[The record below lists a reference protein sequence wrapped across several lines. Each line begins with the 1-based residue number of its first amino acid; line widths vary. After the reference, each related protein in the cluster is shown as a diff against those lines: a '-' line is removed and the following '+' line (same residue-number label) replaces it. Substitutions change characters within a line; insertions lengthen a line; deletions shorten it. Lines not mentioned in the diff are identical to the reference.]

1 MRGSH
6 EQNGAA
12 VSSFSAAPVARSLSS
27 GTGRATPYSGIKPVS
42 GAAAELRHAP
52 TRKKFE
58 HTVLRFSNSSVSS
71 SPPTTPT
78 RAGSTP
84 LRSVGME
91 IVDGVCTVAGFVT
104 LCALG
109 VFILIIT

>member
-1 MRGSH
+1 MNIITK
-6 EQNGAA
+6 QNGAA
-12 VSSFSAAPVARSLSS
+12 VSSFSAAPVARAQSS
-27 GTGRATPYSGIKPVS
+27 MIGRATYNSGIKPVS

-84 LRSVGME
+84 LKTVRME
-91 IVDGVCTVAGFVT
+91 IVDGLCTVVGFLT
-104 LCALG
+104 LCTLG
-109 VFILIIT
+109 IFILSM

>member
-6 EQNGAA
+6 DQNGAA
-12 VSSFSAAPVARSLSS
+12 VSSFSAAPVARSQSS
-27 GTGRATPYSGIKPVS
+27 LGRATPYSGKKPVS

-52 TRKKFE
+52 THKTFE
-58 HTVLRFSNSSVSS
+58 HTVKRYSNSSVQS
-71 SPPTTPT
+71 SPPFRRTQ
-78 RAGSTP
+78 AGSTP

-91 IVDGVCTVAGFVT
+91 ILDGVCTVAGFVT